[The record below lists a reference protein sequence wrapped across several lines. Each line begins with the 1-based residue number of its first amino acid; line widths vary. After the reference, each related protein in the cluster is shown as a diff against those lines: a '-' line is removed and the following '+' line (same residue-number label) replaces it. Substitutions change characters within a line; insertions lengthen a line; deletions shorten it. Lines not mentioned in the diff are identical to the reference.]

1 MFDAIMWTTA
11 VVAPVSY
18 FLGSTH
24 AIGKLYGYAKEKF
37 SGLLSKNLK

>member
-1 MFDAIMWTTA
+1 MLSTIIWTTA
-11 VVAPVSY
+11 ISAPIFY

-37 SGLLSKNLK
+37 SGVLGKLK